1 VNDDAREP
9 EPPPAD
15 PDAPTEAAEPSDP
28 PAPRSRRTT
37 IPGFPAVQAPR
48 PRRQSQ
54 NLKRRLSAFLRSAE
68 SRAAKST
75 RKRVRVSLYIVRLAV
90 QVVKQWARDRC
101 PQQAAS
107 LAFQTVLSIVPVL
120 AVCLAALR
128 LTGLMEEESALV
140 HFLSDRFIP
149 VSSKELA
156 SLLTGLSENVT
167 FKSVGIIGL
176 ITTVTIA
183 FVMWHS
189 LDQIINH
196 IWRAERKRTIAQKF
210 VVFYATFTIGPLLLG
225 ISLYQA
231 ARFGLA
237 EGSSGFLLSVGS
249 SFLALFLA
257 NWFLPSTRVRVGP
270 AAIGAAITTVLF
282 EIAKYIFTIYVT
294 EFAFQRYSGI
304 YGALAVAPFWLIWI
318 YWSWLMLLLG
328 AEVAHAAQN
337 IRLLEQS
344 ERRGTL
350 SLENELLQRV
360 NGPMAARVM
369 VAIVEAYLG
378 GDKVLSRQKIA
389 DRLDLSPDVVERITR
404 RLKDAD
410 LVIEV
415 EGDHIG
421 FVPARPP
428 SEISL
433 AQVLAAFRGDDRDG
447 ESGRQTP
454 LTQVLADIELGTFL
468 RTAQIT
474 LDQLVDPG
482 R

>member
-1 VNDDAREP
+1 
-9 EPPPAD
+9 
-15 PDAPTEAAEPSDP
+15 
-28 PAPRSRRTT
+28 
-37 IPGFPAVQAPR
+37 
-48 PRRQSQ
+48 
-54 NLKRRLSAFLRSAE
+54 
-68 SRAAKST
+68 
-75 RKRVRVSLYIVRLAV
+75 
-90 QVVKQWARDRC
+90 
-101 PQQAAS
+101 
-107 LAFQTVLSIVPVL
+107 
-120 AVCLAALR
+120 
-128 LTGLMEEESALV
+128 
-140 HFLSDRFIP
+140 

-176 ITTVTIA
+176 VTTVTIA
-183 FVMWHS
+183 FVMWHN
-189 LDQIINH
+189 LDRIMNH

-225 ISLYQA
+225 VSLYQA

-237 EGSSGFLLSVGS
+237 EGSSGFLLSVAS
-249 SFLALFLA
+249 SFSALFLA

-270 AAIGAAITTVLF
+270 AAIGAAVTTVLF
-282 EIAKYIFTIYVT
+282 EIAKYVFTIYVT
-294 EFAFQRYSGI
+294 EFAFDRYSGI

-369 VAIVEAYLG
+369 VAVVEAYLAG
-378 GDKVLSRQKIA
+378 AKVLSRQKIA

-410 LVIEV
+410 LLMEV
-415 EGDHIG
+415 EGDYIG
-421 FVPARPP
+421 FLPARPP
-428 SEISL
+428 NEISL

-447 ESGRQTP
+447 EKSRQTP
-454 LTQVLADIELGTFL
+454 LTTMLSEIELETFL
-468 RTAQIT
+468 RTAQVT
-474 LDQLVDPG
+474 LDQLVDV
-482 R
+482 RRY

>member
-1 VNDDAREP
+1 VP
-9 EPPPAD
+9 V
-15 PDAPTEAAEPSDP
+15 
-28 PAPRSRRTT
+28 PAPRTRRE
-37 IPGFPAVQAPR
+37 VQSLR
-48 PRRQSQ
+48 MRV
-54 NLKRRLSAFLRSAE
+54 SAFLRSAE
-68 SRAAKST
+68 SRASQST
-75 RKRVRVSLYIVRLAV
+75 RKRWRFSLYIVRLAV
-90 QVVKQWARDRC
+90 QVLRQWARDRC

-120 AVCLAALR
+120 ALCLAALR
-128 LTGLMEEESALV
+128 MTGLMEEESALV
-140 HFLSDRFIP
+140 QFLSDRFIP

-167 FKSVGIIGL
+167 FQSVGIIGL

-189 LDQIINH
+189 LDQIMNH

-225 ISLYQA
+225 VSLYQA

-237 EGSSGFLLSVGS
+237 EGSSGILLSIAS
-249 SFLALFLA
+249 SYLALFLA
-257 NWFLPSTRVRVGP
+257 NWFLPSTRVRIGP
-270 AAIGAAITTVLF
+270 AAIGAAVTTVLF

-294 EFAFQRYSGI
+294 EFAFERYSGI

-369 VAIVEAYLG
+369 VAVVEAYLG
-378 GDKVLSRQKIA
+378 GAKVLSRQKIA

-404 RLKDAD
+404 RLRDAD
-410 LVIEV
+410 LLMEV
-415 EGDHIG
+415 EGDFIG

-447 ESGRQTP
+447 EKSRQTP
-454 LTQVLADIELGTFL
+454 LTTVLADIELETFL
-468 RTAQIT
+468 RTAQVT
-474 LDQLVDPG
+474 LDQLVEV
-482 R
+482 RR

>member
-1 VNDDAREP
+1 MTPDDEGEGAGAGAGAAPGPEA
-9 EPPPAD
+9 EPPP
-15 PDAPTEAAEPSDP
+15 PGEKK
-28 PAPRSRRTT
+28 RRIT
-37 IPGFPAVQAPR
+37 IPGFPVVPARR
-48 PRRQSQ
+48 PRREVQ
-54 NLKRRLSAFLRSAE
+54 NLRARFSAFLRSAE

-75 RKRVRVSLYIVRLAV
+75 RKRWRFSLYIVRLAV
-90 QVVKQWARDRC
+90 QVVRQWARDRC

-128 LTGLMEEESALV
+128 MTGLMEEESALV
-140 HFLSDRFIP
+140 QFLSDRFIP

-167 FKSVGIIGL
+167 FQSVGIIGL
-176 ITTVTIA
+176 VTTVTIA

-189 LDQIINH
+189 LDQIMNH

-225 ISLYQA
+225 VSLYQA

-237 EGSSGFLLSVGS
+237 EGGSGILLSVAS
-249 SFLALFLA
+249 SYLALFLA

-270 AAIGAAITTVLF
+270 AAIGAAVTTVLF
-282 EIAKYIFTIYVT
+282 EIAKYVFTIYVT
-294 EFAFQRYSGI
+294 EFAFDRYSGI

-369 VAIVEAYLG
+369 VAVVEAYLAG
-378 GDKVLSRQKIA
+378 VKVLSRQKIA

-410 LVIEV
+410 LLIEV
-415 EGDHIG
+415 EGDYIG

-428 SEISL
+428 NEISL

-447 ESGRQTP
+447 EGSRQTP
-454 LTQVLADIELGTFL
+454 LTAVLADIELETFL
-468 RTAQIT
+468 RTAQVT
-474 LDQLVDPG
+474 LDQLVDL
-482 R
+482 RRY

>member
-1 VNDDAREP
+1 MNDDSPDAGPPP
-9 EPPPAD
+9 EPQAPAD
-15 PDAPTEAAEPSDP
+15 R
-28 PAPRSRRTT
+28 PRARRAT
-37 IPGFPAVQAPR
+37 IPGFPAVPAPR
-48 PRRQSQ
+48 PRREPQ
-54 NLKRRLSAFLRSAE
+54 NLRHRLSEFLRSAE

-75 RKRVRVSLYIVRLAV
+75 RKRVRVSLYLARLAV
-90 QVVKQWARDRC
+90 QVVRQWARDRC

-176 ITTVTIA
+176 VTTVTIA

-189 LDQIINH
+189 LDQIMNH

-225 ISLYQA
+225 VSLYQA

-237 EGSSGFLLSVGS
+237 EGSSGFLLSVAS

-257 NWFLPSTRVRVGP
+257 NWFLPATRVRVGP
-270 AAIGAAITTVLF
+270 AAIGAAVTTVLF
-282 EIAKYIFTIYVT
+282 EVAKYLFTIYVT

-369 VAIVEAYLG
+369 VAVVEAYLV

-410 LVIEV
+410 LVMEV

-447 ESGRQTP
+447 ENAHQTP

-474 LDQLVDPG
+474 LDQLVTP
-482 R
+482 RR